1 MKVYF
6 NSKDKKIQAQE
17 KLIEKLKDENK
28 CLREQIGKLNPAD
41 VENKI
46 ALAEAYRTEYLE
58 LIKQLKELKDEY
70 LLLNKDVKNNN
81 KLIKRFAK

>member
-28 CLREQIGKLNPAD
+28 CLREQIEKLNPAD

>member
-28 CLREQIGKLNPAD
+28 CLREQIEKLDPAN
-41 VENKI
+41 VENKLT
-46 ALAEAYRTEYLE
+46 LAEAYRTEYLE